1 MLGNRLNQFY
11 LYGYESRNKELD
23 GAWEYIRLNTT
34 SFDRWDFISRTA
46 LFVAQSSETTHP
58 LSLHYLSVKA
68 CNV

>member
-46 LFVAQSSETTHP
+46 LQSAILRDYPPSEP
-58 LSLHYLSVKA
+58 SPPKCGDL
-68 CNV
+68 